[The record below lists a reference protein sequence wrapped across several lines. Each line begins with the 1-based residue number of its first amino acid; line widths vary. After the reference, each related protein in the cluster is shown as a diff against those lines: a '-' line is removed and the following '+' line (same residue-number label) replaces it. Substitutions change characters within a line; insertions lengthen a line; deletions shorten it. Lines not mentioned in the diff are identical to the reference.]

1 MVSAFMSAAF
11 QFGEL
16 FSGSG
21 KQRPWYPRQFGDM
34 YSVTSAGGTFYY
46 FMEKDYVA
54 VLFTD
59 VYIEIFYPS
68 YSVFKYCKLMIMSS
82 EQSSYMSIF
91 VAQIFAY
98 CPGDGKSVISTG
110 TPSDLI

>member
-1 MVSAFMSAAF
+1 
-11 QFGEL
+11 
-16 FSGSG
+16 
-21 KQRPWYPRQFGDM
+21 
-34 YSVTSAGGTFYY
+34 
-46 FMEKDYVA
+46 MEKDYVA

-68 YSVFKYCKLMIMSS
+68 YSVFKDCKLMIMSS

-98 CPGDGKSVISTG
+98 CPGDGKSVISAG
-110 TPSDLI
+110 APSDLI